1 MASPRPSE
9 WPDADRQMWDRL
21 GSRAS
26 LLDDGGE
33 LAHLSPTTIG
43 MLQHSYRQWI
53 QWLANTE
60 PDALLE
66 PPEERASL
74 ERLHRWY
81 GATAALRP
89 MSRLVYIG
97 GVLRVLRA
105 ARPQAD
111 WSGHV
116 RVLSHLKRQ
125 AGSGDRSR
133 KFGRVLDSR
142 DLFDVGVQYATS
154 PFKTRPTLL
163 KTRPTLREEAHRFQT
178 GTMIAMLAMI
188 PLRSRTF
195 RTLGLGSSVLVGEHT
210 IELCIPGEMMKSGL
224 PWEATVPDALLP
236 LLKRYIGDVRPW
248 FMKRKAKSHDFL
260 WVTDQG
266 DPFKNGYIGVRIALA
281 VMEVTGTRVSPHLFR
296 DSAATTAVRHSP
308 ESARLIRPLLA
319 HSGFETAEKHYIHA
333 WTVEAG
339 RDYASLIRNI
349 RKRQ

>member
-1 MASPRPSE
+1 MVTPRPAE
-9 WPDADRQMWDRL
+9 WPDADRRMWERL
-21 GSRAS
+21 SNRAS

-33 LAHLSPTTIG
+33 LAHLRPTTIG

-53 QWLANTE
+53 HWLTTTE
-60 PDALLE
+60 PDALRE

-74 ERLHRWY
+74 ERMHRWF
-81 GATAALRP
+81 GAMAALRP

-111 WSGHV
+111 WSSHA
-116 RVLSHLKRQ
+116 RVLAHLKHQ
-125 AGSGDRSR
+125 AGSGDKTR

-142 DLFDVGVQYATS
+142 DLFDVGVRYATS
-154 PFKTRPTLL
+154 PFRTRPT
-163 KTRPTLREEAHRFQT
+163 PREEAHRFQT
-178 GTMIAMLAMI
+178 GTMIAMLAVI

-195 RTLGLGSSVLVGEHT
+195 RNLRLGSSVLVGECG
-210 IELCIPGEMMKSGL
+210 IELCIPGEMMKSGR
-224 PWEATVPDALLP
+224 PWEAAAPDALLP
-236 LLKRYIGDVRPW
+236 LLKRYIEEVRPW
-248 FMKRKAKSHDFL
+248 ILSRKAKSHDFL

-266 DPFKNGYIGVRIALA
+266 DPFQNGYIGVRIALA
-281 VMEVTGTRVSPHLFR
+281 VKEATGIRVSPHLFR
-296 DSAATTAVRHSP
+296 DSAATTATRHSP

-333 WTVEAG
+333 GSIEAG